1 MGKYLVLWEIDQNR
15 VPISPQERGTGWAAL
30 LDMVK
35 ETIKKGK
42 TKDWGTFVG
51 ETNGYSIFEGTEVE
65 LANELQLYVPW
76 TIFKV
81 KQVASVKQV
90 EEVIKAL
97 TK

>member
-1 MGKYLVLWEIDQNR
+1 MGKYLVLWEIDQTR

-35 ETIKKGK
+35 EGMKKGI

-51 ETNGYSIFEGTEVE
+51 EISGYSVFEGTEVE
-65 LANELQLYVPW
+65 LANELQQYVPW

-81 KQVASVKQV
+81 HQVMSVKQV